1 MSGESAAYVD
11 IKRFYFIRHSKN
23 IVTGLISIRTPTEI
37 ISSYWKISN
46 ICSEKREKL
55 SWYYFSNSFDR
66 NEDCALAYPVRG
78 FNRKSKNLKETFEY
92 IESHSLVIPNA
103 WVWIRF
109 SRSQD
114 DNVLQLNYVFPQE
127 NYGFPREQKYS
138 NTESPWSVQNIDAF
152 PKKKAFM
159 DKAVSWTKSWKN
171 LVEKGFKNELR
182 KDEVMA
188 HRRIDGSVAR
198 QPAMTTGPKSTSPDP
213 SIEGRLRNLQQL
225 LDKKLITP
233 EEFGDRR
240 RKILDKI

>member
-1 MSGESAAYVD
+1 
-11 IKRFYFIRHSKN
+11 
-23 IVTGLISIRTPTEI
+23 
-37 ISSYWKISN
+37 
-46 ICSEKREKL
+46 
-55 SWYYFSNSFDR
+55 
-66 NEDCALAYPVRG
+66 
-78 FNRKSKNLKETFEY
+78 
-92 IESHSLVIPNA
+92 
-103 WVWIRF
+103 
-109 SRSQD
+109 
-114 DNVLQLNYVFPQE
+114 
-127 NYGFPREQKYS
+127 
-138 NTESPWSVQNIDAF
+138 
-152 PKKKAFM
+152 M